1 MKGWGINNRVLYRRA
16 MSIQHRMGR
25 IEKTERPTKEKTLR
39 ARFGEKEFHGDEV
52 LTVKN
57 LSKQFGGRTLF
68 SGVELTVRGGER
80 IALLGDNGTGKT
92 TFLRV
97 LLGELPAEGKI
108 KFGPSVKS
116 GYLPQVIH
124 FAHPER
130 TLYDTM
136 LYEKNCT
143 PQTARDRLGAFLFSG

>member
-16 MSIQHRMGR
+16 MSIQHRMER

-80 IALLGDNGTGKT
+80 IALLGDNGTGKST
-92 TFLRV
+92 SLKHRQDDV
-97 LLGELPAEGKI
+97 PARAARRAARGGKDQVR
-108 KFGPSVKS
+108 SVR
-116 GYLPQVIH
+116 QVGLSAAGH
-124 FAHPER
+124 PLCPPGAHA
-130 TLYDTM
+130 L
-136 LYEKNCT
+136 
-143 PQTARDRLGAFLFSG
+143 